1 MRGDASVLYL
11 ATTDGAVT
19 TFDITNRVV
28 LAATQTGTTPCALA
42 LTPDERF
49 LVVADSATS
58 SLAVLRTDTSA
69 LVTTIPV
76 GSKPIDVVVPNW
88 LAR

>member
-1 MRGDASVLYL
+1 M
-11 ATTDGAVT
+11 
-19 TFDITNRVV
+19 
-28 LAATQTGTTPCALA
+28 P
-42 LTPDERF
+42 F

-76 GSKPIDVVVPNW
+76 GSKPVDIVVPNW
-88 LAR
+88 LVK

>member
-1 MRGDASVLYL
+1 M
-11 ATTDGAVT
+11 
-19 TFDITNRVV
+19 
-28 LAATQTGTTPCALA
+28 GTAPCALA

-49 LVVADSATS
+49 LIVADSATS

-76 GSKPIDVVVPNW
+76 GNKPVDVVVPDW
-88 LAR
+88 LEKR